1 MKENNRIYKSIRNS
15 TYAILGQIITIALNF
30 ISRTIFIHTL
40 GAIYLGI
47 NGLFTNILSVLSFAE
62 LGFSTAIIY
71 EMYAPLANNDKKRVA
86 SLMNFYSKVYKYIGS
101 SIFIIGIFFNSLF
114 AFFYKGP
121 LYYSSKSSPLMDH
134 FFIIP
139 S

>member
-1 MKENNRIYKSIRNS
+1 
-15 TYAILGQIITIALNF
+15 
-30 ISRTIFIHTL
+30 
-40 GAIYLGI
+40 
-47 NGLFTNILSVLSFAE
+47 
-62 LGFSTAIIY
+62 
-71 EMYAPLANNDKKRVA
+71 MYAPLANNDKKRVA

-101 SIFIIGIFFNSLF
+101 SIFIIGIFLIPLF

-121 LYYSSKSSPLMDH
+121 LYYSRQIFPPYGS